1 MSELV
6 ENDTSLAYYR
16 TIWILAVILGE
27 NCARSYARLLI
38 NWMSAA
44 DLSHFQYQC
53 VVSYGY
59 IQSLTLWLH
68 HIQICTE
75 SDKTCCC
82 ESAAYDKCK
91 IIAMTSLK

>member
-53 VVSYGY
+53 GVSYGY
-59 IQSLTLWLH
+59 IISKSVQNRTKLAAVKVLH
-68 HIQICTE
+68 TINA
-75 SDKTCCC
+75 K
-82 ESAAYDKCK
+82 
-91 IIAMTSLK
+91 